1 MNEHGKWVG
10 IDVSKSELEVAVYP
24 GQASW
29 NLGYEP
35 PSIAKLVEELAELKP
50 QMIILEA
57 SGGFETAVMA
67 ALMQAGLPV
76 VVVNARQVRDF
87 AKAKGILAK
96 TDKVDA
102 QVLAQFGEAIKPPL
116 RDLPTTQDRELKALV
131 ARRRQLIHM
140 MSQEKNRLHQATD
153 SLRAQIEEHI
163 DWLKSRLK
171 DLDKS
176 LDKKIRATPAWK
188 EKEDLLR
195 TAPGAGAV
203 LSRTLIS
210 ELPELGQL
218 NGKQIAALAGVAPFN
233 RDSGTLKGR
242 RTIWGG
248 RAHVR
253 SALYMGTLAAV
264 RSNPAIRQFYQ
275 RLIGAGKKPK
285 VALTACMHKFLII
298 LNAMVKHQTPWQ
310 PLVLVP
316 A

>member
-1 MNEHGKWVG
+1 MNEHGKWIG

-24 GQASW
+24 GQESW
-29 NLGYEP
+29 SVQYDTQGIE
-35 PSIAKLVEELAELKP
+35 KLIEKLEELKP
-50 QMIILEA
+50 QMIISEA
-57 SGGFETAVMA
+57 SGGVETVLVA

-96 TDKVDA
+96 TDKIDA
-102 QVLAQFGEAIKPPL
+102 LVLAQFGEAIKPAL
-116 RDLPTTQDRELKALV
+116 RNLPTTQDRELKALV
-131 ARRRQLIHM
+131 ARRRQLIDR
-140 MSQEKNRLHQATD
+140 MSQEKNRLHHAVD
-153 SLRAQIEEHI
+153 KLRVEIQEHI
-163 DWLKSRLK
+163 DWLKNRLQ

-176 LDKKIRATPAWK
+176 LDKKIRSTPAWK

-195 TAPGAGAV
+195 TAPGAGPV

-218 NGKQIAALAGVAPFN
+218 NGKQIAALVGVAPFN
-233 RDSGTLKGR
+233 RDSGTLRGQ

-248 RAHVR
+248 RARVR
-253 SALYMGTLAAV
+253 SALYMGTLAAI
-264 RSNPAIRQFYQ
+264 RRNPAIKQFYQ

-298 LNAMVKHQTPWQ
+298 LNAMIKHQTPWQ
-310 PLVLVP
+310 SLVLLP